1 MKEKIIEILDIS
13 ISAIQLVNDDD
24 PIELY
29 GFDSAADAIMK
40 LINQEVEKRI
50 AEIDKYGRLSI
61 AVIKKKLW
69 SMRFDEDDVKNE
81 TDNERKQYIYGYTEA
96 INHMVE
102 YLMDMASL
110 CNCSRMTSSEK
121 PNNSEQQMWR
131 DIQENER

>member
-1 MKEKIIEILDIS
+1 MTKTDELLREKIRKILTIDRGVVYGDFPGLI
-13 ISAIQLVNDDD
+13 ADL
-24 PIELY
+24 ELL
-29 GFDSAADAIMK
+29 F
-40 LINQEVEKRI
+40 NQEVEKRI

-121 PNNSEQQMWR
+121 PNNSQKTEGGAK
-131 DIQENER
+131 

>member
-121 PNNSEQQMWR
+121 PNNSQKTEGGAK
-131 DIQENER
+131 